1 MSIDVQLSRIE
12 AILADIEHLDRESGG
27 KFRQPS
33 DREAFDIAS
42 RIERKM
48 RGKQKIIREAAE

>member
-1 MSIDVQLSRIE
+1 MSTDLILRRID
-12 AILADIEHLDRESGG
+12 AILADIERLDAESGG
-27 KFRQPS
+27 QFRDVA

-48 RGKQKIIREAAE
+48 CRKVKVGSAALG